1 MSNEIHN
8 HGNVE
13 KQLNVGENKGKIVFG
28 NKTRFAKRFEK
39 LNEEVVNDER
49 YEGVMDSLKKY
60 LTKLDG
66 ISMPDKLEDGG
77 FTEKEILRATKRKDK
92 YAKQLEKN
100 KFYESAQWI
109 DSQLFA
115 KIMIEFETHVEI
127 PLICSGADKSDILQA
142 VVEKVIKP
150 VLDLIN
156 IEGEDDTFLNY
167 TLEDI
172 FGMVY
177 YLTGK
182 CHINW
187 KNYDSI

>member
-1 MSNEIHN
+1 MGNGVHN
-8 HGNVE
+8 YGNVD
-13 KQLNVGENKGKIVFG
+13 KQVNIDKNEGSIILT
-28 NKTRFAKRFEK
+28 NKTRFSKRFEK
-39 LNEEVVNDER
+39 LNEEVLNDER

-66 ISMPDKLEDGG
+66 ISMPEKLEDGG
-77 FTEKEILRATKRKDK
+77 FTEKEILKATIRKDK

-100 KFYESAQWI
+100 KFYESSQWI

-115 KIMIEFETHVEI
+115 KIMIEFETHAEL
-127 PLICSGADKSDILQA
+127 PLINNGADKNQILHT

-150 VLDLIN
+150 ILDLIN
-156 IEGEDDTFLNY
+156 IEGENDTFLNY
-167 TLEDI
+167 TLEDV

-187 KNYDSI
+187 KNYNSI

>member
-1 MSNEIHN
+1 MGNGVHN
-8 HGNVE
+8 YGNVD
-13 KQLNVGENKGKIVFG
+13 KQVNIDKNEGSIILT
-28 NKTRFAKRFEK
+28 NKTRFSKRFEK
-39 LNEEVVNDER
+39 LNEEVLNDER

-66 ISMPDKLEDGG
+66 ISMPEKLEDGG
-77 FTEKEILRATKRKDK
+77 FTEKEILKATIRKDK

-100 KFYESAQWI
+100 KFYESSQWI

-115 KIMIEFETHVEI
+115 KIMIEFETHAEL
-127 PLICSGADKSDILQA
+127 PLINNGADKNQILHT

-150 VLDLIN
+150 ILDLIN
-156 IEGEDDTFLNY
+156 IEGENDTFLNY
-167 TLEDI
+167 TLEDV